1 MGSYLFLGDSI
12 TDCNH
17 YFDPEN
23 LGYGYVRMIH
33 EALQAS
39 GQPYQVINKGND
51 GFTVSSVRRL
61 WNQFCKD
68 LSPDFITIL
77 VGINDLSVILENRL
91 TLSAAL
97 SDFQDRYTALLQE
110 IRKTTDCPIVLMEP
124 FIFPYPAVYTAW
136 EAPLRAMRERIQTIA
151 KMHGADF
158 LPLSDLLLEAGQAER
173 YSAITTDG
181 IHLTEA
187 GQRILADLWIKFVR
201 TIEII

>member
-1 MGSYLFLGDSI
+1 MQSYLFLGDSI

-17 YFDPEN
+17 SFDPEN

-77 VGINDLSVILENRL
+77 VGINDLSVILENQL

-124 FIFPYPAVYTAW
+124 FIFPYPAVFATW
-136 EAPLRAMRERIQTIA
+136 EAPLRAMGERIQTIA
-151 KMHGADF
+151 NMHGADF

-181 IHLTEA
+181 IHLTKEGHRLVA
-187 GQRILADLWIKFVR
+187 NQWLTHLQTLRLR
-201 TIEII
+201 